1 MPASAVGP
9 YPLETAVI
17 LAGGI
22 ATRLWPVSLATP
34 KGLLPSQSTPLVL
47 SSVNEAVEA
56 GIREV
61 IIVAGPEDEALF
73 RKLFSRKAQL
83 ESHMAE
89 KGNFRAVSILQ
100 DLADK
105 GARIRYVV
113 QKQPRGPG
121 DAVLA
126 ASQHVG
132 DRPFAVMMPDD
143 VFFTGHNPGCLAQ
156 MMKAYK
162 EGKAEN
168 IMCAMEVPEGD
179 IVRYGIIQGRAD
191 VDGSI
196 FATDV
201 TEKPADLKTVGGSR
215 MAVMGRDICH
225 PGVMRI
231 LANLGPG
238 AGGEVQLRDAQ
249 KILMRDPGRTF
260 YGYKLTAERGIRLDY
275 GTLAG
280 RRDAEAL
287 LALIENPRVIA
298 QALAAARLLA
308 PDSEL
313 LRFARS
319 AEARRMFGSS

>member
-1 MPASAVGP
+1 MPASTGGP
-9 YPLETAVI
+9 RPIEIAVI
-17 LAGGI
+17 LAGGL

-47 SSVNEAVEA
+47 SAVNEAVEA
-56 GIREV
+56 GIEEV
-61 IIVAGPEDEALF
+61 IIVAGPEDQSLYRRLF
-73 RKLFSRKAQL
+73 ARKAQL
-83 ESHMAE
+83 ETHMAA
-89 KGNFRAVSILQ
+89 KKNFRAVSILQ
-100 DLADK
+100 DLAEK
-105 GARIRYVV
+105 GARIRHVV
-113 QKQPRGPG
+113 QNEPRGPG

-126 ASQHVG
+126 ASEHVG

-156 MMKAYK
+156 MLKAYK

-168 IMCAMEVPEGD
+168 VMCAMEVPEGD

-215 MAVMGRDICH
+215 MAIMGRDICH
-225 PGVMRI
+225 PEIMRV
-231 LANLGPG
+231 LATLGPG

-249 KILMRDPGRTF
+249 KVLMRDPDQTF
-260 YGYKLTAERGIRLDY
+260 YGYNVTAKRGIRLDY
-275 GTLAG
+275 GTLVG

-287 LALIENPRVIA
+287 LALIDNPRVIA
-298 QALAAARLLA
+298 HALEAARMLA

-313 LRFARS
+313 LRFAGS
-319 AEARRMFGSS
+319 AEAQRLFRSS

>member
-1 MPASAVGP
+1 
-9 YPLETAVI
+9 
-17 LAGGI
+17 
-22 ATRLWPVSLATP
+22 
-34 KGLLPSQSTPLVL
+34 
-47 SSVNEAVEA
+47 
-56 GIREV
+56 V

-126 ASQHVG
+126 ASEHVG

-179 IVRYGIIQGRAD
+179 IVRYSIIHGRAD

-201 TEKPADLKTVGGSR
+201 TEKPADLGTVRRLADGDHGPRHLPSGYHADSCRPRSR
-215 MAVMGRDICH
+215 HRRRSTM
-225 PGVMRI
+225 
-231 LANLGPG
+231 
-238 AGGEVQLRDAQ
+238 RDAQ

-260 YGYKLTAERGIRLDY
+260 YYNLTAERGTRLDY

-287 LALIENPRVIA
+287 LALIDNP
-298 QALAAARLLA
+298 
-308 PDSEL
+308 E
-313 LRFARS
+313 
-319 AEARRMFGSS
+319 